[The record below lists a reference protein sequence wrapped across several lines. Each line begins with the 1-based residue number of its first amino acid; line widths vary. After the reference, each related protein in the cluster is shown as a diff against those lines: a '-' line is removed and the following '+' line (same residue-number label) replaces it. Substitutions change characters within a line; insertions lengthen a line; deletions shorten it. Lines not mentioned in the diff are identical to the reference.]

1 MAQPLILRERKV
13 IMSQAT
19 VNASAK
25 KPAARQTLIRVAK
38 FVAFSLGAGIIQVL
52 TFTLLNEV
60 FKLDYWLS
68 YLPALVLSVLYNF
81 TVNRRF
87 TFKSA
92 NNVPIAM
99 LKVAIY
105 YCIFT
110 PLSTWLG
117 NMAEDAGVNEYI
129 VLAVTMI
136 CNMVTEF
143 LVCRF
148 WVYGKSMDTN
158 DLAKKQEEKEQEKA
172 RAAAKK

>member
-1 MAQPLILRERKV
+1 MAEDKKQ
-13 IMSQAT
+13 T
-19 VNASAK
+19 VENK
-25 KPAARQTLIRVAK
+25 IKPTPKQTLIQIVK
-38 FVAFSLGAGIIQVL
+38 FVAFSLGAGIIQVV

-60 FKLDYWLS
+60 AHFAYWGS
-68 YLPALVLSVLYNF
+68 YLPALILSVLYNF

-99 LKVAIY
+99 LKIALY

-129 VLAVTMI
+129 VLAVTMV
-136 CNMVTEF
+136 CNMSTEY
-143 LVCRF
+143 LVCRL
-148 WVYGKSMDTN
+148 WVYRNSMNTN
-158 DLAKKQEEKEQEKA
+158 SLAKGKEEKQTENDK
-172 RAAAKK
+172 

>member
-1 MAQPLILRERKV
+1 
-13 IMSQAT
+13 MSQQPAQ
-19 VNASAK
+19 VPAK
-25 KPAARQTLIRVAK
+25 KDTAKQTLIRIAK
-38 FVAFSLGAGIIQVL
+38 FVAFSLGAGIIQIV

-60 FKLDYWLS
+60 LHLDYWLS

-81 TVNRRF
+81 TVNRRY

-92 NNVPIAM
+92 TNVPVAM

-117 NMAEDAGVNEYI
+117 NMAEGAGVNEYI

-136 CNMVTEF
+136 CNMATEF

-158 DLAKKQEEKEQEKA
+158 DLAKRQEQKEQEKESVLE
-172 RAAAKK
+172 K

>member
-1 MAQPLILRERKV
+1 
-13 IMSQAT
+13 MSQAT
-19 VNASAK
+19 ANASAK

-136 CNMVTEF
+136 SNMVTEF

>member
-1 MAQPLILRERKV
+1 
-13 IMSQAT
+13 MSQAT

-68 YLPALVLSVLYNF
+68 YFPALVLSVLYNF

-92 NNVPIAM
+92 NKFTKAM

-105 YCIFT
+105 YCIFK
-110 PLSTWLG
+110 PLYTRLG